1 MLKNIILNNY
11 NRINI
16 LKDTANATV
25 EQVLGPDG
33 KVYIRKTLP
42 GVFLPCKEL
51 MSINNPYIVKTVQ
64 AASDEAGSYV
74 IEEYAEGKS
83 LADYLDAGKS
93 FSEKE
98 LIDIFLQLC
107 EALMCLKEHK
117 LVHRDIKPSNILLH
131 SSGAVKLIDF
141 GACRSF
147 SDNEEKVRDT
157 VVIGTTSYA
166 APEQFGG
173 KPTDHRS
180 DIYSL
185 AITMKELL
193 GDNYQG
199 KLSSIIAKCL
209 EFDPNN
215 RPQDAEELRKLLLSV
230 QNDTLKWMKYITASV
245 VVLTAAAGGFFYH
258 SQQAVVL
265 PENSIAATA
274 EPVKDNSIEENK
286 KADSIEKVKSKTS
299 EQDKTIETPQMKD
312 ETKKIKIFNQDIRS
326 YNIQTPKVTIKSSFV
341 VSKEEVENAIKRNH
355 IQKPEPKLTVASDES
370 RSLDK
375 GLEPNSTVDS
385 AKPQVSYTKKTAS
398 TKKTVKIDMEPKNW
412 VFTYD
417 PRDFK
422 ANNLPNAKSIRIAD
436 YAHQPEVILFTNK
449 QELRNMRATYVFKDI
464 KFLGDD
470 STVGPNAV
478 GNIYSWQVFKDAD
491 GNANKVVH
499 RISGGIIDNIAP
511 YFSLWLGN
519 VGLWFLTGNNPSLTI
534 TVEADNAEAVTM
546 TIPIIVR

>member
-1 MLKNIILNNY
+1 MLKSIILKNY
-11 NRINI
+11 KSINI
-16 LKDTANATV
+16 LKDTANGTV

-74 IEEYAEGKS
+74 IEDYAEGKS
-83 LADYLDAGKS
+83 LADYLDEGKC
-93 FSEKE
+93 FSENE
-98 LIDIFLQLC
+98 VISIAMQLC
-107 EALMCLKEHK
+107 EALTYLQELK
-117 LVHRDIKPSNILLH
+117 LVHRDIKPSNILLQ

-173 KPTDHRS
+173 KPTDHRA

-193 GDNYQG
+193 GESYDG

-215 RPQDAEELRKLLLSV
+215 RPKDAEELRKLLLSAK
-230 QNDTLKWMKYITASV
+230 NDTATWLKYVAAV
-245 VVLTAAAGGFFYH
+245 AAVLMVAAGGFWY
-258 SQQAVVL
+258 SRQQAVFLTENNVTVT
-265 PENSIAATA
+265 PEQTKEIRQEESKKV
-274 EPVKDNSIEENK
+274 EPVKKVEPEASK
-286 KADSIEKVKSKTS
+286 KDTIVEATKVDVQSQNAVQEDSSSK
-299 EQDKTIETPQMKD
+299 
-312 ETKKIKIFNQDIRS
+312 
-326 YNIQTPKVTIKSSFV
+326 IQTSKETIKPSLV
-341 VSKEEVENAIKRNH
+341 VSQEEVEKAIKRDPVKEPTA
-355 IQKPEPKLTVASDES
+355 KPS
-370 RSLDK
+370 
-375 GLEPNSTVDS
+375 VDS
-385 AKPQVSYTKKTAS
+385 KKSLTIDQKKASPAKKS
-398 TKKTVKIDMEPKNW
+398 VKIDMEPKNW
-412 VFTYD
+412 AFTYD

-422 ANNLPNAKSIRIAD
+422 ANNLPNAKSIREAD
-436 YAHQPEVILFTNK
+436 YAHPPEVILFTNK
-449 QELRNMRATYVFKDI
+449 QELRNVRATYIFKDI
-464 KFLGDD
+464 KFLGNDL
-470 STVGPNAV
+470 TVGPNAV